1 MQSTRKPR
9 PQRSRALGLTLIAV
23 LTLAACGEQGATNL
37 ADSDPDPDPDGAA
50 EPTEADAQGTDAPDG
65 FPLTVENCGE
75 EITFDAPPERVVLL
89 NSAPVTS
96 LAAIGALDRV
106 IARAGAF
113 PDGYFDDATRGAIAD
128 IPSLGDELDDSGHLQ
143 ISQEVIIDQEPDL
156 IMGLAD
162 GMSRE
167 GFDAVGIPV
176 IVETAFC
183 PDGGLENPDF
193 DDIYAQVSFHGEVFG
208 LEDAAAAAV
217 SDLQERLDAIE
228 SAIVEDGEERTAA
241 TLFPTIGGTPF
252 AYGTRSMAHP
262 QLEAAGFTN
271 AFADTDDRVFE
282 VTIEELLDRDPDV
295 LILLHV
301 DGEPGPVEDAVTSLP
316 GAEGLTAVQ
325 NDDVLVQLFNFTEP
339 PTPLSLDGLEAI
351 VERFGSDE

>member
-23 LTLAACGEQGATNL
+23 LTLAACGEQGATDL
-37 ADSDPDPDPDGAA
+37 TDSAPDPDPDGAV
-50 EPTEADAQGTDAPDG
+50 EPTEADAQETDAPDG

-75 EITFDAPPERVVLL
+75 DITFAAPPERVILL

-96 LAAIGALDRV
+96 LAAIGAMDRV
-106 IARAGAF
+106 VARAGAF
-113 PDGYFDDATRGAIAD
+113 PEEYFDDQTREAISAV
-128 IPSLGDELDDSGHLQ
+128 PSLGDELDDSGHLQ
-143 ISQEVIIDQEPDL
+143 ISQEVVIDQEPDL
-156 IMGLAD
+156 VMGLPD
-162 GMSRE
+162 GFSRE
-167 GFDAVGIPV
+167 GLDAVGIPL
-176 IVETAFC
+176 IVKPVYC
-183 PDGGLENPDF
+183 PDGGIENPDF
-193 DDIYAQVSFHGEVFG
+193 DDVYAQVSFYGEVFG
-208 LEDAAAAAV
+208 LENAAAAAV
-217 SDLQERLDAIE
+217 SDLQER
-228 SAIVEDGEERTAA
+228 VETMREAGGDGEERTAA